1 MWSFGLI
8 EFLDA
13 VSLHPVLNILSNPAS
28 TPACQWHYKAALGQ
42 LDQWLLLAEP
52 RLSLLRKADVPEADA
67 ATVGNDQNG
76 GGHSMRSSAP
86 VSGSPNSIQQA
97 CSIRRSALAQDAGVP

>member
-1 MWSFGLI
+1 MVVGI
-8 EFLDA
+8 I
-13 VSLHPVLNILSNPAS
+13 PYVLALQSNDR
-28 TPACQWHYKAALGQ
+28 LGVRINGAE
-42 LDQWLLLAEP
+42 LEEAIRRIPEGELPLLAGP

-67 ATVGNDQNG
+67 ATVGNDQKG

-86 VSGSPNSIQQA
+86 VSGWPNSSRQA